1 MIPLTRHPSRFR
13 LARAGIHQ
21 VWQYDDEFSFGD
33 GRLLLRGK
41 NGAGKSKALEILLP
55 FLLDGD
61 TRRIDA
67 SGGGKTSLKWLMLDG
82 WSGGTNRLGY
92 LWAEF
97 ARVDDE
103 GQPHRLTVGAAIRA
117 SASAGEARAE
127 FFLTTREVGDELPLH
142 DPARRPSRE
151 KARELI
157 GHENWYER
165 PADYRAR
172 VARELFGLTD
182 LARYRNLIHLLY
194 GLRRP
199 TIGDRIESGELVK
212 VLSDAL
218 PPLDDDVIDKVAHN
232 LDDLDS
238 VRGELARLEK
248 TNAALTTFLK
258 SYRGY
263 LHGVLRARVAHVTAA
278 LGDLS
283 KKRRKA
289 GDAER
294 EVATLKAQESAAGR
308 VAEELETTRD
318 SADADLRALRDSA
331 AYGAL
336 RDLRDKRQTLLAI
349 AENARTAWGAAGG
362 ARDGEA
368 TAAQRLRDET
378 SSIGR
383 DLSGLRSAL
392 RAARRVARACGVDE
406 ALFAEVPATRTEA
419 LSVPVS
425 EHLTDPGGTAAEV
438 VRPAA
443 ETFGTEIA
451 GELER
456 WRTGIT
462 ESDTVLK
469 GRLRAAA
476 ALDGRLREVADAEG
490 KAGGLREHAERLD
503 GQVSDA
509 RDRVDERGAE
519 LVRAAQQYAADV
531 RTWAESL
538 PDPASVAVLVEVPD
552 DADMTAA
559 ERALGRD
566 VPDAVARAA
575 HEVADPALAQYER
588 ERDEVRGHERSTEQE
603 LEKARRE
610 KRRWEAQVDPEP
622 PRSPY
627 SSADRVPDTGAP
639 LFLLVDFRESVP
651 DTDRAGI
658 EAALEASG
666 LLAAWA
672 SADGTLLAGDTRDV
686 ILRGGHPVAGASL
699 ADVLRPVPGHG
710 VSEAAVS
717 RLLRCIGLAES
728 AAPPDDPPSPEA
740 AGAGAGSGQD
750 LSDGGAEPAAGTWIA
765 RDGRYRLDVVRGAHG
780 KDRAEYIGAAVRA
793 ATRQRRIDEL
803 AEQIGGLEI
812 ALDGA
817 VAARKQIERLRGA
830 LQAALRDIPKGRTLA
845 GAWSAYD
852 HAVQEVTRLAGL
864 LLTARR
870 EAEQAAARATT
881 LRARAEAQATSDGLP
896 TDREQLGQLQREL
909 SGLRKDLDGMT
920 AAAGRVLT
928 LLAAHAHAR
937 TSWEKARQARV
948 EAESG
953 YATAYGKL
961 AAARRELELLERSVG
976 ATEQDIMARE
986 TDAQDR
992 FDEAVRRLPPART
1005 AHGNAHDE
1013 RLKTENERDR
1023 LIAEL
1028 AEQERSVV
1036 AGGSALRRP
1045 LGLAG
1050 LPLAAGLAGVD
1061 ALLDRYDAAQDG
1073 DVRAR
1078 IAALRGLAEDIGA
1091 TLGPVSQD
1099 VSASLI
1105 IRRSEEL
1112 RDGLAGG
1119 YDAEGDEDDG
1129 IKRYLLRDDTGTHDV
1144 AVVGLRIRS
1153 AAEAAASRLSAR
1165 EQEVFE
1171 TYLLGELGDH
1181 LSRQVLAARGL
1192 VDGMNDT
1199 LDQVRSSHGI
1209 GVRLQWDL
1217 PRDGD
1222 ADIRAAVT
1230 LLRQPSA
1237 LRTRDQSA
1245 QLRDAL
1251 RRRIEEARRADPSA
1265 GYGVHLRAALDYRE
1279 WFEFKVKV
1287 TEEAHPDRER
1297 VLSHRTAL
1305 SQGEMRVVAYLVLF
1319 ATAAAHF
1326 TSVAA
1331 SAPQAPRLILLD
1343 DAFAKVDEPTHGRL
1357 LGLLVDLDLDFVIT
1371 SERLWGCFPT
1381 VPSLHIYEC
1390 LRDPG
1395 TRGVATVHFT
1405 WDGRHKHLVGV

>member
-1 MIPLTRHPSRFR
+1 MIPPTRHPSRFR

-97 ARVDDE
+97 TRSDDDGE
-103 GQPHRLTVGAAIRA
+103 PHRLTVGAAIRA
-117 SASAGEARAE
+117 STSTGDARAE
-127 FFLTTREVGDELPLH
+127 FFVTTREVGDELPLD

-157 GHENWYER
+157 GHDNWYER

-238 VRGELARLEK
+238 VREELARLEK
-248 TNAALTTFLK
+248 TNAALDAFLK

-263 LHGVLRARVAHVTAA
+263 LHGVLRFRVGQVTAA

-283 KKRRKA
+283 KKRRTA

-294 EVATLKAQESAAGR
+294 IVATLKSQESAADSKVTALEEAR
-308 VAEELETTRD
+308 AE
-318 SADADLRALRDSA
+318 ADADLRALRDSD
-331 AYGAL
+331 AYRAL
-336 RDLRDKRQTLLAI
+336 RDLRDKRETLLAV
-349 AENARTAWGAAGG
+349 AENARTAWGAAGR
-362 ARDGEA
+362 ARDGEV

-378 SSIGR
+378 TSIGR
-383 DLSGLRSAL
+383 EISDLRGALRTAR
-392 RAARRVARACGVDE
+392 RAARTCGVDE
-406 ALFAEVPATRTEA
+406 ALLAEVPAIQAEI
-419 LSVPVS
+419 LSAAAP
-425 EHLTDPGGTAAEV
+425 EQLTDPDGAVLDV
-438 VRPAA
+438 VRPGA
-443 ETFGTEIA
+443 ETLAEEIA
-451 GELER
+451 DRLDR
-456 WRTGIT
+456 WHAQLT

-469 GRLRAAA
+469 GRLRAAT
-476 ALDGRLREVADAEG
+476 ALDDRLKEVAAAEH
-490 KAGGLREHAERLD
+490 KANGLRDHADRLD
-503 GQVSDA
+503 GQLAEA
-509 RDRVDERGAE
+509 RERAGQRGAD
-519 LVRAAQQYAADV
+519 LVRESERYAAGV
-531 RTWAESL
+531 GLWAARL
-538 PDPASVAVLVEVPD
+538 PDSASVLAAVEMPD
-552 DADMTAA
+552 DPELPAA
-559 ERALGRD
+559 ERALDRD
-566 VPDAVARAA
+566 VPDAVARTA
-575 HEVADPALAQYER
+575 HEIADPVLHAYER
-588 ERDEVRGHERSTEQE
+588 ERDKIREREVTIGRE
-603 LEKARRE
+603 LESAQAE
-610 KRRWEAQVDPEP
+610 KRKWERQTDPEP
-622 PRSPY
+622 PRSRY
-627 SSADRVPDTGAP
+627 SSADRMPGTGAP
-639 LFLLVDFRESVP
+639 LFLLVDFREAVP
-651 DTDRAGI
+651 DADRVGV

-672 SADGTLLAGDTRDV
+672 SADGVLLADDTRDV
-686 ILRGGHPVAGASL
+686 IVRVGEPVVGASL

-710 VSEAAVS
+710 VGEATLDQV
-717 RLLRCIGLAES
+717 LRGIGLAES
-728 AAPPDDPPSPEA
+728 DRR
-740 AGAGAGSGQD
+740 
-750 LSDGGAEPAAGTWIA
+750 AEPTARTWVA
-765 RDGRYRLDVVRGAHG
+765 RDGRYRLDVIRGVHG
-780 KDRAEYIGAAVRA
+780 KDRAEYIGAAARA

-803 AEQIGGLEI
+803 TEQVGELEI

-817 VAARKQIERLRGA
+817 VTARKEIERLRDA
-830 LQAALRDIPKGRTLA
+830 LRAALREIPKGRGLTEAWTGHDNALA
-845 GAWSAYD
+845 EA
-852 HAVQEVTRLAGL
+852 TRLSADL
-864 LLTARR
+864 LAARR
-870 EAEQAAARATT
+870 KAEEATATAVSLRTRAV
-881 LRARAEAQATSDGLP
+881 AQATSDGLP
-896 TDREQLGQLQREL
+896 ADRDQLGALRQEL
-909 SGLRKDLDGMT
+909 SALRKEIEAMGGG
-920 AAAGRVLT
+920 AGRA
-928 LLAAHAHAR
+928 LARLEFLASAR
-937 TSWEKARQARV
+937 TLWEQARQARI

-953 YATAYGKL
+953 YAEAYRKL
-961 AAARRELELLERSVG
+961 TGARRELTLLESTVG
-976 ATEQDIMARE
+976 VTEQEIMAWE
-986 TDAQDR
+986 GDAQNRFNAAQRQLPHVRTERNSVHDDR
-992 FDEAVRRLPPART
+992 VKAESD
-1005 AHGNAHDE
+1005 
-1013 RLKTENERDR
+1013 RDR
-1023 LIAEL
+1023 LIDEL

-1036 AGGSALRRP
+1036 AGGAALRRP
-1045 LGLAG
+1045 LGLPG
-1050 LPLAAGLAGVD
+1050 LPLAAGLTGVD
-1061 ALLDRYDAAQDG
+1061 VLLDRYDEAQDG

-1091 TLGPVSQD
+1091 TLGPLSAD
-1099 VSASLI
+1099 VSPSLI

-1119 YDAEGDEDDG
+1119 YDAEGTEDDG
-1129 IKRYLLRDDTGTHDV
+1129 IKRYILRDDAGTHDV
-1144 AVVGLRIRS
+1144 AVVGERIRS
-1153 AAEAAASRLSAR
+1153 AAEGARNRLSAR

-1181 LSRQVLAARGL
+1181 LSRQVLAARNL

-1222 ADIRAAVT
+1222 IDIRAAVT

-1237 LRTRDQSA
+1237 LRTREQSA

-1265 GYGVHLRAALDYRE
+1265 GYAIHLRAALDYRE

-1305 SQGEMRVVAYLVLF
+1305 SQGEIRVVAYLVLF

-1357 LGLLVDLDLDFVIT
+1357 LGLLVDLDLDFIIT

-1395 TRGVATVHFT
+1395 ARGVATVHFT
-1405 WDGRHKHLVGV
+1405 WDGHHKRLVSV

>member
-1 MIPLTRHPSRFR
+1 MITLTRHPSRFR

-67 SGGGKTSLKWLMLDG
+67 SGAGKTSLKWLMLDG
-82 WSGGTNRLGY
+82 WNGGTNRLGY
-92 LWAEF
+92 LWVEF
-97 ARVDDE
+97 TRTDDE
-103 GQPHRLTVGAAIRA
+103 GEPHRLTVGAAIRA
-117 SASAGEARAE
+117 STSTGDARAE
-127 FFLTTREVGDELPLH
+127 FFVTTREVGDELPLH
-142 DPARRPSRE
+142 DAARRPSRE
-151 KARELI
+151 QARELI
-157 GHENWYER
+157 GHDNWYER

-172 VARELFGLTD
+172 VARELFGFTD

-218 PPLDDDVIDKVAHN
+218 PPLDDDVIDKVARN

-238 VRGELARLEK
+238 VREELARLEK

-263 LHGVLRARVAHVTAA
+263 LHGVLRARVGYVTAA
-278 LGDLS
+278 LSDLS
-283 KKRRKA
+283 KKRRQA

-294 EVATLKAQESAAGR
+294 RVATLRAQESAAGG
-308 VAEELETTRD
+308 VVEELETARTT
-318 SADADLRALRDSA
+318 AAADLGALRESA

-336 RDLRDKRQTLLAI
+336 RDLRDKRETLRAV
-349 AENARTAWGAAGG
+349 AENARTAWDATGR

-368 TAAQRLRDET
+368 TAAQRLQDET
-378 SSIGR
+378 VGIGR
-383 DLSGLRSAL
+383 DLSDLRSAL
-392 RAARRVARACGVDE
+392 RDARRAARGCGVDE
-406 ALFAEVPATRTEA
+406 ALLAEVPATRAAA
-419 LSVPVS
+419 LSTRVA
-425 EHLTDPGGTAAEV
+425 EQLTDPSGTSVEV
-438 VRPAA
+438 VRPA
-443 ETFGTEIA
+443 TEALSHEIV
-451 GELER
+451 GELEG
-456 WRTGIT
+456 WRTQLT

-476 ALDGRLREVADAEG
+476 VLDGRLKEVAEAER
-490 KAGGLREHAERLD
+490 KADGLREQAERLD
-503 GQVSDA
+503 GQLSDA
-509 RDRVDERGAE
+509 KDRADQRGAD
-519 LVRAAQQYAADV
+519 LVRSAERYAADV
-531 RTWAESL
+531 ESWATLL
-538 PDPASVAVLVEVPD
+538 PDPASIAVLVEMPA
-552 DADMTAA
+552 DAESPAA

-566 VPDAVARAA
+566 VPDAVAAA
-575 HEVADPALAQYER
+575 ANEIAAPVLQGYER
-588 ERDEVRGHERSTEQE
+588 QRDEAREHEQSIGRQ
-603 LEKARRE
+603 LDAAKQE
-610 KRRWEAQVDPEP
+610 KRRWEAQADPEP

-627 SSADRVPDTGAP
+627 SSADRPPATGAS

-651 DTDRAGI
+651 DADRAGV

-672 SADGTLLAGDTRDV
+672 SADGWLLAEDTRDV
-686 ILRGGHPVAGASL
+686 ILRAGEPVAGVSL

-710 VSEAAVS
+710 VSETALDH
-717 RLLRCIGLAES
+717 LLRGIGLAET
-728 AAPPDDPPSPEA
+728 A
-740 AGAGAGSGQD
+740 
-750 LSDGGAEPAAGTWIA
+750 AEPAARTWVA
-765 RDGRYRLDVVRGAHG
+765 RDGRYRLDVIRGAHG
-780 KDRAEYIGAAVRA
+780 KDQPEYIGAAVRA

-803 AEQIGGLEI
+803 TEQIGELET

-817 VAARKQIERLRGA
+817 VAARKEIERLRDA
-830 LQAALRDIPKGRTLA
+830 LQAALRGIPKGRTLA
-845 GAWSAYD
+845 EAWSAYD
-852 HAVQEVTRLAGL
+852 HAVQEVTRLAGV

-870 EAEQAAARATT
+870 EAEQATALATT
-881 LRARAEAQATSDGLP
+881 LRVRAEAQATSDGLP
-896 TDREQLGQLQREL
+896 ADREQLGQLQREL
-909 SGLRKDLDGMT
+909 AGMRKDLDAMAS
-920 AAAGRVLT
+920 AAARTLT
-928 LLAAHAHAR
+928 RLASHAGAR
-937 TSWEKARQARV
+937 TSWEQARQARV
-948 EAESG
+948 DAESG
-953 YATAYGKL
+953 YATAHGKL
-961 AAARRELELLERSVG
+961 TGAQRELALLEGSVG

-986 TDAQDR
+986 TDAKNR
-992 FDEAVRRLPPART
+992 FDEADRGLPHARNAHGT
-1005 AHGNAHDE
+1005 AHDD
-1013 RLKTENERDR
+1013 RLKAETERDR

-1036 AGGSALRRP
+1036 GGGSALRRP
-1045 LGLAG
+1045 LGLTG
-1050 LPLAAGLAGVD
+1050 LPLAAGLTSVD
-1061 ALLDRYDAAQDG
+1061 VLLDRYDAAQDG

-1078 IAALRGLAEDIGA
+1078 IAALRSLAEDTGVM
-1091 TLGPVSQD
+1091 LGPVSAD
-1099 VSASLI
+1099 VSVSLI

-1129 IKRYLLRDDTGTHDV
+1129 IKRYVLRDDTGTHDV
-1144 AVVGLRIRS
+1144 AVVGERIKS
-1153 AAEAAASRLSAR
+1153 AAEAARNRLSSR

-1181 LSRQVLAARGL
+1181 LSRQVLAARSL
-1192 VDGMNDT
+1192 VGGMNDT
-1199 LDQVRSSHGI
+1199 LEQVRSSHGI
-1209 GVRLQWDL
+1209 GVRLDWEL

-1265 GYGVHLRAALDYRE
+1265 GYAIHLRAALDYRE

-1305 SQGEMRVVAYLVLF
+1305 SQGEIRVVAYLVLF

-1331 SAPQAPRLILLD
+1331 SASQAPRLILLD

-1357 LGLLVDLDLDFVIT
+1357 LGLLVDLDLDFIIT

-1395 TRGVATVHFT
+1395 ARGVATVHFT
-1405 WDGRHKHLVGV
+1405 WDGRHKRLVGV

>member
-1 MIPLTRHPSRFR
+1 MIPLARHPSRFR

-41 NGAGKSKALEILLP
+41 NGAGKSKALEVLLP
-55 FLLDGD
+55 FLVDGD
-61 TRRIDA
+61 ARRIDA

-82 WSGGTNRLGY
+82 WTEGTNRLGY

-97 ARVDDE
+97 TRVDDE
-103 GQPHRLTVGAAIRA
+103 GGQHRLTLGAAIRA
-117 SASAGEARAE
+117 SVSTGEAKAE
-127 FFLTTREVGDELPLH
+127 FFVTTRQVGDELPLH
-142 DPARRPSRE
+142 DPARRPSRDQ
-151 KARELI
+151 ARDLI
-157 GHENWYER
+157 GHDNWYER

-182 LARYRNLIHLLY
+182 LSRYRNLVHLLY

-199 TIGDRIESGELVK
+199 TIGDRIESGALVA

-218 PPLDDDVIDKVAHN
+218 PPLDDDVVDKVARN

-238 VRGELARLEK
+238 VREELARLEK

-263 LHGVLRARVAHVTAA
+263 LHGVLRDRLGQVQAA
-278 LGDLS
+278 LAELS
-283 KKRRKA
+283 KKRRRA

-294 EVATLKAQESAAGR
+294 EVATLKARESAAEG
-308 VAEELETTRD
+308 ELTALEQARAK
-318 SADADLRALRDSA
+318 ADDDLRTLRDSA

-336 RDLRDKRQTLLAI
+336 RDLRDKRETLRAV
-349 AENARTAWGAAGG
+349 AETTRTAWDASGT
-362 ARDGEA
+362 ARDGE
-368 TAAQRLRDET
+368 TMAAERLRDET
-378 SSIGR
+378 AGIGR
-383 DLSGLRSAL
+383 DLSDLRGAL
-392 RAARRVARACGVDE
+392 RAARRVARACGVDD
-406 ALFAEVPATRTEA
+406 ALFAEVPAARTEL
-419 LSVPVS
+419 LSAPVP
-425 EHLTDPGGTAAEV
+425 EQLTDPGGTRVDV

-443 ETFGTEIA
+443 EALGRGIA
-451 GELER
+451 GELEG
-456 WRTGIT
+456 WRGRLT

-476 ALDGRLREVADAEG
+476 LLDDRLKEVAAAQR
-490 KAGGLREHAERLD
+490 KADGLREQAERLD

-509 RDRVDERGAE
+509 KDRADQRGAG
-519 LVRAAQQYAADV
+519 LVRSAEQYAAGV
-531 RTWAESL
+531 ESWVALL
-538 PDPASVAVLVEVPD
+538 PGSASVAVLVEMP
-552 DADMTAA
+552 ADPELPAA

-566 VPDAVARAA
+566 VPDAVAAAA
-575 HEVADPALAQYER
+575 HEIADPVLKDYER
-588 ERDEVRGHERSTEQE
+588 QRDQAWLNEQAIGRE
-603 LEKARRE
+603 LDVARQN
-610 KRRWEAQVDPEP
+610 KRRWEAQADPEP
-622 PRSPY
+622 PSSLY
-627 SSADRVPDTGAP
+627 SAAGRPPDTGAP
-639 LFLLVDFRESVP
+639 LFLLVDFRGSVP
-651 DTDRAGI
+651 DADRSGV

-672 SADGTLLAGDTRDV
+672 SADGLLLAEDTRDV
-686 ILRGGHPVAGASL
+686 ILRPGEPVAGASL

-710 VSEAAVS
+710 VSEAALD
-717 RLLRCIGLAES
+717 RLLRGIGLAGIAGE
-728 AAPPDDPPSPEA
+728 PVPDA
-740 AGAGAGSGQD
+740 R
-750 LSDGGAEPAAGTWIA
+750 TWIA
-765 RDGRYRLDVVRGAHG
+765 RDGRYRLDVIRGAHG

-803 AEQIGGLEI
+803 TERIGELET

-817 VAARKQIERLRGA
+817 VSARKEIERLRDA
-830 LQAALRDIPKGRTLA
+830 LQAALRDVPKGRALTE
-845 GAWSAYD
+845 AWSAYD

-870 EAEQAAARATT
+870 EAEQATALATA
-881 LRARAEAQATSDGLP
+881 LRTRAEAQATSDGLP
-896 TDREQLGQLQREL
+896 GDRDQLGRLQRDL
-909 SGLRKDLDGMT
+909 AGLRKDLETMAS
-920 AAAGRVLT
+920 AAART
-928 LLAAHAHAR
+928 LIRLGAHAGAR

-948 EAESG
+948 DAESG
-953 YATAYGKL
+953 YAAAYGRL
-961 AAARRELELLERSVG
+961 TVSQRELALLEASVG
-976 ATEQDIMARE
+976 ATEQEIMARE
-986 TDAQDR
+986 TDAKNR
-992 FDEAVRRLPPART
+992 FDEAERHLPPART
-1005 AHGNAHDE
+1005 AHGDAHDARVKAE
-1013 RLKTENERDR
+1013 ADRDR
-1023 LIAEL
+1023 FVDEL

-1036 AGGSALRRP
+1036 AGGTALRRP
-1045 LGLAG
+1045 LGLPG
-1050 LPLAAGLAGVD
+1050 LPLAAGLIGMD
-1061 ALLDRYDAAQDG
+1061 ALLDRYDAAQDS

-1078 IAALRGLAEDIGA
+1078 IAALRAVAEDVA
-1091 TLGPVSQD
+1091 ALLGPVGAD
-1099 VSASLI
+1099 VSPSLI
-1105 IRRSEEL
+1105 IKRGEEL

-1129 IKRYLLRDDTGTHDV
+1129 IKRYVLRDDTGAHDI
-1144 AVVGLRIRS
+1144 AVVGERIRS
-1153 AAEAAASRLSAR
+1153 TAEEARNRLSAR

-1181 LSRQVLAARGL
+1181 LSRQVLAARNL
-1192 VDGMNDT
+1192 VDGMNET
-1199 LDQVRSSHGI
+1199 LEQVRSSHGI
-1209 GVRLQWDL
+1209 GVRLQWEL
-1217 PRDGD
+1217 LRDGD

-1230 LLRQPSA
+1230 LLRQPSP
-1237 LRTRDQSA
+1237 LRTRDQSS

-1331 SAPQAPRLILLD
+1331 TAPQAPRLILLD

-1357 LGLLVDLDLDFVIT
+1357 LGLLVELDLDFIIT
-1371 SERLWGCFPT
+1371 SERLWGCFPA

-1395 TRGVATVHFT
+1395 ARGVATVHFT
-1405 WDGRHKHLVGV
+1405 WDGRHKRLVGV

>member
-1 MIPLTRHPSRFR
+1 MIPLARHPSRFR

-41 NGAGKSKALEILLP
+41 NGAGKSKALEVLLP

-61 TRRIDA
+61 TRRIDT

-82 WSGGTNRLGY
+82 WTAGTNRLGY

-97 ARVDDE
+97 TRVDDE
-103 GQPHRLTVGAAIRA
+103 GEPRRLTLGAAIRA
-117 SASAGEARAE
+117 SVSTGEARAE
-127 FFLTTREVGDELPLH
+127 FFVTPLEVGDELPLH

-151 KARELI
+151 RARELV
-157 GHENWYER
+157 GHDNWYER

-172 VARELFGLTD
+172 VARDLFGLTD
-182 LARYRNLIHLLY
+182 LARYRNLVHLLY

-199 TIGDRIESGELVK
+199 TIGDRIESGALVN

-218 PPLDDDVIDKVAHN
+218 PPLDDDVVDKVARN

-238 VRGELARLEK
+238 VREELARLEK

-263 LHGVLRARVAHVTAA
+263 LHGVLRARVGNATAA
-278 LGDLS
+278 LADLS
-283 KKRRKA
+283 KKRRQA

-294 EVATLKAQESAAGR
+294 SVATLKAQESAAEAAAKAVQTAR
-308 VAEELETTRD
+308 ET
-318 SADADLRALRDSA
+318 ADADLRALRESA

-336 RDLRDKRQTLLAI
+336 RDLRDKRQTLRAV
-349 AENARTAWGAAGG
+349 AENARTAWDATSG
-362 ARDGEA
+362 ARDSEA

-378 SSIGR
+378 AGIGR
-383 DLSGLRSAL
+383 DLSDLRGTLRTAR
-392 RAARRVARACGVDE
+392 RAARGCGLDE
-406 ALFAEVPATRTEA
+406 ALFAEVPATRAEV
-419 LSVPVS
+419 LSAS
-425 EHLTDPGGTAAEV
+425 AQEQLTDPDGTSVDV

-443 ETFGTEIA
+443 EALAQEIA
-451 GELER
+451 GELAA
-456 WRTGIT
+456 WRTLLT
-462 ESDTVLK
+462 ESDVVLK

-476 ALDGRLREVADAEG
+476 ALDGRLKEVIAAEQR
-490 KAGGLREHAERLD
+490 ANGLRDHAERLE
-503 GQVSDA
+503 GQLSEA
-509 RDRVDERGAE
+509 QDRVSQRADD
-519 LVRAAQQYAADV
+519 LVLASRRYAADV
-531 RTWAESL
+531 GSWAALL
-538 PDPASVAVLVEVPD
+538 PDPGSVAALV
-552 DADMTAA
+552 DMTNDLDVPAA

-575 HEVADPALAQYER
+575 HESADPVLRHYESR
-588 ERDEVRGHERSTEQE
+588 RDEARSSEQAIGRE
-603 LEKARRE
+603 LAAARDEKQ
-610 KRRWEAQVDPEP
+610 RWEAQADPEP

-627 SSADRVPDTGAP
+627 SAAARMPDTGAP

-651 DTDRAGI
+651 QADRVGL

-666 LLAAWA
+666 LLSAFV
-672 SADGTLLAGDTRDV
+672 SADGALLADDTRDV
-686 ILRGGHPVAGASL
+686 ILRGAEPVAGASL

-710 VSEAAVS
+710 VGGAALD
-717 RLLRCIGLAES
+717 RLLRGIGLA
-728 AAPPDDPPSPEA
+728 ADAR
-740 AGAGAGSGQD
+740 
-750 LSDGGAEPAAGTWIA
+750 GGAEPSARTWIA
-765 RDGRYRLDVVRGAHG
+765 RDGRYRLDVIRGAHG

-803 AEQIGGLEI
+803 TERIGELET
-812 ALDGA
+812 ALAGA
-817 VAARKQIERLRGA
+817 AAARAEIERLRDT
-830 LQAALRDIPKGRTLA
+830 LKAALRDMPKDRALA
-845 GAWSAYD
+845 EAWSAYD
-852 HAVQEVTRLAGL
+852 HAVQEVARGRGL
-864 LLTARR
+864 LLIARR
-870 EAEQAAARATT
+870 EAEQATAVATT
-881 LRARAEAQATSDGLP
+881 LRTRAEAQATSDGLP
-896 TDREQLGQLQREL
+896 TDREQLAQLQRDLAE
-909 SGLRKDLDGMT
+909 LRKDLEALVS
-920 AAAGRVLT
+920 AAARTLT
-928 LLAAHAHAR
+928 RLAAQDSAR
-937 TSWEKARQARV
+937 TSWGKTRRAR
-948 EAESG
+948 EDAESG
-953 YATAYGKL
+953 YATAHEKL
-961 AAARRELELLERSVG
+961 VAGRRELDLLEGSVG
-976 ATEQDIMARE
+976 AGEQEIMARE
-986 TDAQDR
+986 TDAKNR
-992 FDEAVRRLPPART
+992 FDEAERRLPPART
-1005 AHGNAHDE
+1005 LHGDAHDA
-1013 RLKTENERDR
+1013 RLKAETGRDR

-1045 LGLAG
+1045 LGLTG
-1050 LPLAAGLAGVD
+1050 LPLAAGLTSVD
-1061 ALLDRYDAAQDG
+1061 TMLDRYDAAQDG

-1078 IAALRGLAEDIGA
+1078 IAALRALAEEIGA
-1091 TLGPVSQD
+1091 MLGPDSAD
-1099 VSASLI
+1099 VSPSLI
-1105 IRRSEEL
+1105 IRRGEEL

-1119 YDAEGDEDDG
+1119 YDAEGDEVDG
-1129 IKRYLLRDDTGTHDV
+1129 IKRYVLRDDTGTHDV
-1144 AVVGLRIRS
+1144 AVVGGRIRS

-1181 LSRQVLAARGL
+1181 LSRQVLAARNL

-1199 LDQVRSSHGI
+1199 LEQVRSSHGI
-1209 GVRLQWDL
+1209 GVRLVWEL

-1237 LRTRDQSA
+1237 LRTRDQSG

-1265 GYGVHLRAALDYRE
+1265 GYAVHLRAALDYRE

-1357 LGLLVDLDLDFVIT
+1357 LGLLVELDLDFIIT

-1395 TRGVATVHFT
+1395 ARGVATVHFT
-1405 WDGRHKHLVGV
+1405 WDGRHKRLIGV

>member
-1 MIPLTRHPSRFR
+1 MISLTRHPSRFR
-13 LARAGIHQ
+13 LTRAGIHQ

-67 SGGGKTSLKWLMLDG
+67 SGAGKTSLKWLMLDG

-97 ARVDDE
+97 TRVDD
-103 GQPHRLTVGAAIRA
+103 GGKPHRLTVGAAIRA
-117 SASAGEARAE
+117 STSTGDARAE
-127 FFLTTREVGDELPLH
+127 FFVTTREVGDELPLH

-157 GHENWYER
+157 GHDNWYER

-218 PPLDDDVIDKVAHN
+218 PPLDDDVIDKVARN

-238 VRGELARLEK
+238 VREELARLEK

-263 LHGVLRARVAHVTAA
+263 LHGVLRARVDRVTAD

-294 EVATLKAQESAAGR
+294 SVATHRDQESAAAGL
-308 VAEELETTRD
+308 VKELETARD
-318 SADADLRALRDSA
+318 TADADLRALRESG

-336 RDLRDKRQTLLAI
+336 RDLRDKRETLRAV
-349 AENARTAWGAAGG
+349 AETARTAWNAAAR
-362 ARDGEA
+362 ARDSEA

-378 SSIGR
+378 ASIGR

-392 RAARRVARACGVDE
+392 RAARRTARACGVDE
-406 ALFAEVPATRTEA
+406 ALLAEVPATRAEV
-419 LSVPVS
+419 LSAPVP
-425 EHLTDPGGTAAEV
+425 EQLTDPGGTSVEV
-438 VRPAA
+438 VRPGA
-443 ETFGTEIA
+443 ETLGQEIT
-451 GELER
+451 GELEG
-456 WRTGIT
+456 WRTQLT
-462 ESDTVLK
+462 ESDSVLK
-469 GRLRAAA
+469 SRLRAAA
-476 ALDGRLREVADAEG
+476 LLDGRLQEAAEAEL
-490 KAGGLREHAERLD
+490 KAGSLREQAERLD

-509 RDRVDERGAE
+509 KDRVDQRADD
-519 LVRAAQQYAADV
+519 LVRSSERYAADV
-531 RTWAESL
+531 GSWAALL
-538 PDPASVAVLVEVPD
+538 PDPASVAAAVEMPNDPD
-552 DADMTAA
+552 MPAE

-566 VPDAVARAA
+566 IPDAVARAA
-575 HEVADPALAQYER
+575 NEIADPVLADYER
-588 ERDEVRGHERSTEQE
+588 RRDEARMSEQSIGRE
-603 LEKARRE
+603 LAAARQEKQ
-610 KRRWEAQVDPEP
+610 RWEAQADPEP
-622 PRSPY
+622 PRSSY
-627 SSADRVPDTGAP
+627 SSADRMPDTGAP

-651 DTDRAGI
+651 DIDRAGV

-672 SADGTLLAGDTRDV
+672 SADGVLLADDTRDV
-686 ILRGGHPVAGASL
+686 ILRGGDPVAGATL
-699 ADVLRPVPGHG
+699 ADVLRPVSGHG
-710 VSEAAVS
+710 VSEAALD
-717 RLLRCIGLAES
+717 RLLRGIGLAET
-728 AAPPDDPPSPEA
+728 
-740 AGAGAGSGQD
+740 SG
-750 LSDGGAEPAAGTWIA
+750 EPACRTWIA
-765 RDGRYRLDVVRGAHG
+765 RDGRYRLDVIRGAHG
-780 KDRAEYIGAAVRA
+780 KGQAEYIGAAVRA

-803 AEQIGGLEI
+803 TVRIGELKI

-817 VAARKQIERLRGA
+817 VAARKEIERLRDA
-830 LQAALRDIPKGRTLA
+830 LQTALREIPKGRALA
-845 GAWSAYD
+845 DAWSAYD

-864 LLTARR
+864 RLSARR
-870 EAEQAAARATT
+870 EAEQATAAAVS
-881 LRARAEAQATSDGLP
+881 LRTRAEAQATSDGFP
-896 TDREQLGQLQREL
+896 ADREQLGVLQGDLR
-909 SGLRKDLDGMT
+909 GLRKDLDGMVT
-920 AAAGRVLT
+920 GAGRALT
-928 LLAAHAHAR
+928 RLASHAAAR
-937 TSWEKARQARV
+937 TSWERARQGRMDA
-948 EAESG
+948 EAG
-953 YATAYGKL
+953 YATAYEKL
-961 AAARRELELLERSVG
+961 TAAQRELELLESSVG

-986 TDAQDR
+986 AEAKNR
-992 FDEAVRRLPPART
+992 FDDADRRLPHARRV
-1005 AHGNAHDE
+1005 HGDAHDD
-1013 RLKTENERDR
+1013 RLKAETVRDR
-1023 LIAEL
+1023 LIDEL
-1028 AEQERSVV
+1028 AGQERSVV

-1045 LGLAG
+1045 LGLTG

-1073 DVRAR
+1073 DVRVR
-1078 IAALRGLAEDIGA
+1078 IAALRGLAEDVGA
-1091 TLGPVSQD
+1091 MLGPVGAD
-1099 VSASLI
+1099 VSSSLI

-1129 IKRYLLRDDTGTHDV
+1129 IKRYVLRDDTGTHDV
-1144 AVVGLRIRS
+1144 AVVGERIRS
-1153 AAEAAASRLSAR
+1153 AAEAASNRLSAR

-1192 VDGMNDT
+1192 VGGMNDT
-1199 LDQVRSSHGI
+1199 LEQVRSSHGI
-1209 GVRLQWDL
+1209 GVRLEWEL
-1217 PRDGD
+1217 PRDDD

-1237 LRTRDQSA
+1237 LRTREQSA

-1251 RRRIEEARRADPSA
+1251 RRRIEEARRSDPSA
-1265 GYGVHLRAALDYRE
+1265 GYAVHLRAALDYRE

-1405 WDGRHKHLVGV
+1405 WDGRHKRLVGV